1 MSSEG
6 PFANIPQ
13 MSGAPEQTLK
23 DMKGDELTSLL
34 REAEFDFERRF
45 DERRALEWMQDNW

>member
-1 MSSEG
+1 MSSGG

-13 MSGAPEQTLK
+13 MSGAPEETLN